1 MHLLTNFSLEIWVGL
16 LYVKEAVLRC
26 WAESQNMWNV
36 LRPILL
42 HRFVL
47 VGSQLNSGK
56 ISPFFNSLL
65 PWSSLGW
72 WVCGIQF
79 EGCAH
84 TKILLRTMGN
94 VEQIGNLTDHSSF
107 CLHFF
112 PFPCSLYN
120 KENSAWRAR
129 GLEAKLAKMKT
140 GLSQQ
145 GFYCSLALPWQ
156 RDFWVL
162 LFQNY
167 VFVHMFLI

>member
-1 MHLLTNFSLEIWVGL
+1 M
-16 LYVKEAVLRC
+16 KEAVLRC

-36 LRPILL
+36 LLPVLL
-42 HRFVL
+42 HRSVL

-56 ISPFFNSLL
+56 ISLFFISLL
-65 PWSSLGW
+65 PCSSLGW

-94 VEQIGNLTDHSSF
+94 VEQIGNLRDHSSF

-112 PFPCSLYN
+112 FPSPCALYN
-120 KENSAWRAR
+120 KENSAWRSR

-145 GFYCSLALPWQ
+145 GFCCSLALPWQ
-156 RDFWVL
+156 RDVWVL
-162 LFQNY
+162 LYQNG
-167 VFVHMFLI
+167 VFVRTFLV